1 MTWNPS
7 EKMALQPT
15 DSALILSQ
23 CACSNPGGPIDQM
36 LRREGYMRPFSIF
49 NDVLS
54 SGMRGPSS
62 SHTARPLHTG
72 TLARALLAMPRLRR
86 WRQPSS
92 ILRR

>member
-1 MTWNPS
+1 
-7 EKMALQPT
+7 
-15 DSALILSQ
+15 
-23 CACSNPGGPIDQM
+23 
-36 LRREGYMRPFSIF
+36 MRPFSIF